1 MNHQVQIDAVVS
13 GLREVFQRACRAGET
28 TFLVDTKDHGRVT
41 VTISMEND
49 RLAFSVMDP
58 DGKPLAASYA
68 AHPVGQWLV
77 VLNEVRKYRPRGTP
91 PPGTNCNFGCAITPD
106 QSRSPL
112 WITNRSMA
120 EVQGLEIAIVSQG
133 FPAVDQPT
141 ALLFPYQ
148 AGHFVH
154 RENRLTKT
162 DLAAFVTIARS
173 SPGLLVYF
181 NFLEKAGMT
190 VGEHLHG
197 QAKIQPGQLPIQRAY
212 AAMAADPRECAV
224 IRGYP
229 ALAVGVDSSSERL
242 WPMIDRLQRANQA
255 FNLALLRNH
264 AFVAAR
270 TKFISSAFPGV
281 GMAALE
287 TLASTL
293 IVEDRHLVQ
302 EHGVYVWE
310 DPRLLRK
317 TAEKIDRA
325 MGDVTLPEE
334 EIRKFMD

>member
-13 GLREVFQRACRAGET
+13 GLREVFQRACSAGET
-28 TFLVDTKDHGRVT
+28 TFQVDTNERGRVT
-41 VTISMEND
+41 VTISLKRD

-58 DGKPLAASYA
+58 HGKSLAASYA

-91 PPGTNCNFGCAITPD
+91 PPGTNCNFGCSITPD

-112 WITNRSMA
+112 WITNRSMT
-120 EVQGLEIAIVSQG
+120 EVEGLEVAIVNQG
-133 FPAVDQPT
+133 FPAVDEPT
-141 ALLFPYQ
+141 ALLFDYHGGQ
-148 AGHFVH
+148 FVH
-154 RENRLTKT
+154 RENRLTRR

-173 SPGLLVYF
+173 NPGLLVYF

-197 QAKIQPGQLPIQRAY
+197 QLKIQLEPLPIQRAY
-212 AAMAADPRECAV
+212 AAMAPDPQDCAV
-224 IRGYP
+224 IRGHP

-242 WPMIDRLQRANQA
+242 WRMIDRLQRANQA
-255 FNLALLRNH
+255 FNLALVQNQ